1 PRLASAF
8 ASLISGDYILQDGAR
23 YFNDLLMSDEIVPL
37 KKKPPNPIGSTVF
50 EGTKLTA
57 PREVRQK

>member
-1 PRLASAF
+1 
-8 ASLISGDYILQDGAR
+8 
-23 YFNDLLMSDEIVPL
+23 MSDEIMPL
-37 KKKPPNPIGSTVF
+37 KKETAEPDRFDGF